1 MALHHGIVEDALFQL
16 FEQFLPADVA
26 EILHIFQ
33 IDLAELVQ
41 GCRKG
46 FLRCIHMCHLVGVE
60 RYGHGEYVRLLYLP
74 VDGTLQREH
83 FPSSCIQ
90 QQELGVV
97 LSVQLP
103 EHAVETV
110 ILPVQFLP

>member
-1 MALHHGIVEDALFQL
+1 MVLYPFCFGDHIARYETVLDFMALHHGIVEDALFQL

-46 FLRCIHMCHLVGVE
+46 FLRCIHMCHFVGVE

-74 VDGTLQREH
+74 VDGTLQ
-83 FPSSCIQ
+83 
-90 QQELGVV
+90 
-97 LSVQLP
+97 
-103 EHAVETV
+103 
-110 ILPVQFLP
+110 

>member
-1 MALHHGIVEDALFQL
+1 MLFQVVLYPFGFGYYIARNEAVLDFMALHHGIVEDTLFQL

-46 FLRCIHMCHLVGVE
+46 FLRSVHMRHLVDVE

-74 VDGTLQREH
+74 VDGTLQ
-83 FPSSCIQ
+83 
-90 QQELGVV
+90 
-97 LSVQLP
+97 
-103 EHAVETV
+103 
-110 ILPVQFLP
+110 

>member
-1 MALHHGIVEDALFQL
+1 MALHHGIVEDTVFQL

-26 EILHIFQ
+26 EIFHIFQ
-33 IDLAELVQ
+33 IDLAEPVQ

-74 VDGTLQREH
+74 VDGTLQ
-83 FPSSCIQ
+83 
-90 QQELGVV
+90 
-97 LSVQLP
+97 
-103 EHAVETV
+103 
-110 ILPVQFLP
+110 